1 MKKTSNSKIFSNY
14 LLVIVSTTVV
24 MFFLSSFLVII
35 LNSEKIIN
43 DLKERIP
50 VVVFLKENITTIEF
64 TQFEKKLKI
73 NKKIKSFDFI
83 TNDVAAENLSN
94 EIGED
99 FLEFLGYN
107 PLLDSFDIFFYS
119 EHINSFNIDEIV
131 KQLNNEDFIS
141 EVTYDA
147 PLIFL
152 INSNFEKLKR
162 ITIILGCLF
171 MVISL
176 ILINNT
182 IRLSLYSNRL
192 NIKTMQL
199 VGAKK
204 SFIMWPVIKNQIFF
218 VIVASI
224 ISSLIIL
231 LILYYFSNNIFEINI
246 YQIRSSLII
255 SFSASLLFSLLISFI
270 STTLITN
277 RFLNSK
283 IDKLY

>member
-14 LLVIVSTTVV
+14 LLVIISTTVV
-24 MFFLSSFLVII
+24 IFFLSSLLVII

-64 TQFEKKLKI
+64 AQFEKKLKI
-73 NKKIKSFDFI
+73 NEKIKSFDFI
-83 TNDVAAENLSN
+83 TNDIAAENLSKD
-94 EIGED
+94 IGED

-119 EHINSFNIDEIV
+119 EYINSFNVDKIV
-131 KQLNNEDFIS
+131 EQLKNEDFIS

-152 INSNFEKLKR
+152 INSNFEKLKK

-171 MVISL
+171 MLISL

-204 SFIMWPVIKNQIFF
+204 SFIMWPIIKNQIFF
-218 VIVASI
+218 VLAASI

-246 YQIRSSLII
+246 YQIQSSLII
-255 SFSASLLFSLLISFI
+255 SFSTSLLFSLLISFI

>member
-24 MFFLSSFLVII
+24 IFFLSSFLVII

-73 NKKIKSFDFI
+73 NEKVKSFDFI
-83 TNDVAAENLSN
+83 TNVVAAENLSK

-131 KQLNNEDFIS
+131 KELKNEDFIS

-171 MVISL
+171 MLISL

-204 SFIMWPVIKNQIFF
+204 SFIMWPVIKNQIIF

-246 YQIRSSLII
+246 YQIRTSLII

>member
-14 LLVIVSTTVV
+14 LLVIISTTVV
-24 MFFLSSFLVII
+24 IFFLSSFLVII

-64 TQFEKKLKI
+64 AQFEKKLKI
-73 NKKIKSFDFI
+73 NEKIKSFDFI
-83 TNDVAAENLSN
+83 TNDIAAENLSKD
-94 EIGED
+94 IGED

-119 EHINSFNIDEIV
+119 EYINSFNVDKIV
-131 KQLNNEDFIS
+131 EQLKNEDFIS

-152 INSNFEKLKR
+152 INSNFEKLKK

-171 MVISL
+171 MLISL

-204 SFIMWPVIKNQIFF
+204 SFIMWPIIKNQIFF
-218 VIVASI
+218 VLAASI

-246 YQIRSSLII
+246 YQIQSSLII

-277 RFLNSK
+277 KFLNSK

>member
-24 MFFLSSFLVII
+24 IFFLSSFLVII

-64 TQFEKKLKI
+64 NQFEKKLKI
-73 NKKIKSFDFI
+73 NEKVKSFDFI
-83 TNDVAAENLSN
+83 TNVVAAENLSK

-131 KQLNNEDFIS
+131 KELKNEDFIS

-204 SFIMWPVIKNQIFF
+204 SFIMWPVIKNQIIF

>member
-1 MKKTSNSKIFSNY
+1 MKKITNGKIFSNY
-14 LLVIVSTTVV
+14 ILVIISITVV
-24 MFFLSSFLVII
+24 LFFLSSFLITI

-43 DLKERIP
+43 DLKEKIP
-50 VVVFLKENITTIEF
+50 VVVFLKEDITTIELSK
-64 TQFEKKLKI
+64 FEKKLKI
-73 NKKIKSFDFI
+73 DEKVKAFDFL
-83 TNDVAAENLSN
+83 TKDKAAEDLS
-94 EIGED
+94 EDIGED

-107 PLLDSFDIFFYS
+107 PLLDSFNIFFYS
-119 EHINSFNIDEIV
+119 EFINSFSIDEIV
-131 KQLNNEDFIS
+131 EKFNSEDFVS

-152 INSNFEKLKR
+152 INSNFEKVKN
-162 ITIILGCLF
+162 IIIILGVLF
-171 MVISL
+171 MLISL

-204 SFIMWPVIKNQIFF
+204 SFIMWPIIKNQMFF
-218 VIVASI
+218 AITASI
-224 ISSLIIL
+224 ISSLIIIFIVMYL
-231 LILYYFSNNIFEINI
+231 SNNVFEINI
-246 YQIRSSLII
+246 NEILNSLII
-255 SFSASLLFSLLISFI
+255 SFSTSLLFSLFISFI

-277 RFLNSK
+277 KFLNSR

>member
-14 LLVIVSTTVV
+14 LLVIISTTVV
-24 MFFLSSFLVII
+24 IFFLSSLLVII

-73 NKKIKSFDFI
+73 NEKIKSFDFI
-83 TNDVAAENLSN
+83 TNDVAAENLSKD
-94 EIGED
+94 IGED

-131 KQLNNEDFIS
+131 RQLKNEDFIS

-204 SFIMWPVIKNQIFF
+204 SFIMWPVIKNQIVF
-218 VIVASI
+218 VIVACI

>member
-14 LLVIVSTTVV
+14 LLVIISTTVV
-24 MFFLSSFLVII
+24 IFFLSSFLVII

-64 TQFEKKLKI
+64 AQFEKKLKI
-73 NKKIKSFDFI
+73 NEKIKSFDFI
-83 TNDVAAENLSN
+83 TNDIAAENLSKD
-94 EIGED
+94 IGED

-119 EHINSFNIDEIV
+119 EYINSFNVDKIV
-131 KQLNNEDFIS
+131 EQLKNEDFIS

-152 INSNFEKLKR
+152 INSNL
-162 ITIILGCLF
+162 
-171 MVISL
+171 
-176 ILINNT
+176 NNT

-204 SFIMWPVIKNQIFF
+204 SFIMWPIIKNQIFF
-218 VIVASI
+218 VLAASI

-246 YQIRSSLII
+246 YQIQSSLII

-277 RFLNSK
+277 KFLNSK

>member
-1 MKKTSNSKIFSNY
+1 M
-14 LLVIVSTTVV
+14 
-24 MFFLSSFLVII
+24 II

-73 NKKIKSFDFI
+73 NEKVKSFDFI
-83 TNDVAAENLSN
+83 TNIVAAENLSK

-131 KQLNNEDFIS
+131 KELKNEDFIS

-152 INSNFEKLKR
+152 INSNFEKFKR
-162 ITIILGCLF
+162 ITIILGSLF

-204 SFIMWPVIKNQIFF
+204 SFIMWPVIKNQIIF

>member
-1 MKKTSNSKIFSNY
+1 MKKNSNSKIFSNY
-14 LLVIVSTTVV
+14 LLVIISTTVV
-24 MFFLSSFLVII
+24 IFFLSSFLIII

-64 TQFEKKLKI
+64 AQFEKKLKI
-73 NKKIKSFDFI
+73 NEKIKSFDFI
-83 TNDVAAENLSN
+83 TNDIAAENLSKD
-94 EIGED
+94 IGED

-119 EHINSFNIDEIV
+119 EYINSFNVDKIV
-131 KQLNNEDFIS
+131 KQLKNEDFIS

-152 INSNFEKLKR
+152 INSNFEKLKK

-171 MVISL
+171 MLISL

-204 SFIMWPVIKNQIFF
+204 SFIMWPIIKNQIFF
-218 VIVASI
+218 VLTASI

-246 YQIRSSLII
+246 YQIQSSLII
-255 SFSASLLFSLLISFI
+255 SFSTSLLFSLLISFI

>member
-1 MKKTSNSKIFSNY
+1 
-14 LLVIVSTTVV
+14 LLVIISTTVV
-24 MFFLSSFLVII
+24 IFFLSSFLVII

-64 TQFEKKLKI
+64 AQFEKKLKI
-73 NKKIKSFDFI
+73 NERIKSFDFI
-83 TNDVAAENLSN
+83 TNDIAAENLSKD
-94 EIGED
+94 IGED

-119 EHINSFNIDEIV
+119 EYINSFNVDKIV
-131 KQLNNEDFIS
+131 EQLKNEDFIS

-152 INSNFEKLKR
+152 INSNFEKLKK

-171 MVISL
+171 MLISL

-204 SFIMWPVIKNQIFF
+204 SFIMWPIIKNQIFF
-218 VIVASI
+218 VLAASI

-246 YQIRSSLII
+246 YQIQSSLII
-255 SFSASLLFSLLISFI
+255 SFCASLLFSLLISFI

>member
-1 MKKTSNSKIFSNY
+1 MKKITNSKIFSNY
-14 LLVIVSTTVV
+14 ILVIISITVV
-24 MFFLSSFLVII
+24 LFFLSSFLIII

-43 DLKERIP
+43 DLKEKIP
-50 VVVFLKENITTIEF
+50 VVVFLEDNITRIEL

-73 NKKIKSFDFI
+73 DERIKSFDFI
-83 TNDVAAENLSN
+83 TNGEAAENLSQD
-94 EIGED
+94 IGED

-107 PLLDSFDIFFYS
+107 PLLDSFNIFFES
-119 EHINSFNIDEIV
+119 EFINSFSIDEIV
-131 KQLNNEDFIS
+131 NKFNNEDFVS

-152 INSNFEKLKR
+152 INSNFEKIKN
-162 ITIILGCLF
+162 ITIILGIVF
-171 MVISL
+171 MLISL

-204 SFIMWPVIKNQIFF
+204 SFIIRPIIKRQVFF
-218 VIVASI
+218 AFTASI
-224 ISSLIIL
+224 ISSLTILSIIFYL
-231 LILYYFSNNIFEINI
+231 TNNVFEINI
-246 YQIRSSLII
+246 YQIQNSLLI
-255 SFSASLLFSLLISFI
+255 SFSVSLLFSLFISFV
-270 STTLITN
+270 STTFITN
-277 RFLNSK
+277 KFLNSK

>member
-1 MKKTSNSKIFSNY
+1 MKKITNSKIFSNY
-14 LLVIVSTTVV
+14 ILVIISITVV
-24 MFFLSSFLVII
+24 LFFLSSFLIII

-43 DLKERIP
+43 DLKEKIP
-50 VVVFLKENITTIEF
+50 VVVFLEDNITRIEL

-73 NKKIKSFDFI
+73 DERIKSFDFI
-83 TNDVAAENLSN
+83 TNDEAAENLSQD
-94 EIGED
+94 IGED

-107 PLLDSFDIFFYS
+107 PLLDSFNIFFDS
-119 EHINSFNIDEIV
+119 EFINSFSIDEIV
-131 KQLNNEDFIS
+131 DKFNGEDFVS

-152 INSNFEKLKR
+152 INSNFEKIKN
-162 ITIILGCLF
+162 ITIILGIVF
-171 MVISL
+171 MLISL

-204 SFIMWPVIKNQIFF
+204 SFIIRPIIKRQVFF
-218 VIVASI
+218 AFTASI
-224 ISSLIIL
+224 ISSLTILSIIFYL
-231 LILYYFSNNIFEINI
+231 TNNVFEINI
-246 YQIRSSLII
+246 YQIQNSLFI
-255 SFSASLLFSLLISFI
+255 SFSASLLFSLFISFV
-270 STTLITN
+270 STTFITN
-277 RFLNSK
+277 KFLNSK

>member
-1 MKKTSNSKIFSNY
+1 MIT
-14 LLVIVSTTVV
+14 
-24 MFFLSSFLVII
+24 I

-43 DLKERIP
+43 DFKEKIP
-50 VVVFLKENITTIEF
+50 VVVFLKENISTIEL

-73 NKKIKSFDFI
+73 DEKVKSFDFI
-83 TNDVAAENLSN
+83 TKDEAAESLSID
-94 EIGED
+94 IGED

-107 PLLDSFDIFFYS
+107 PLLDSFDIFFYADY
-119 EHINSFNIDEIV
+119 IDSFNVDEIV
-131 KQLNNEDFIS
+131 NIFKSEDFVDD
-141 EVTYDA
+141 VTYDA

-152 INSNFEKLKR
+152 INSNFEKLKN

-171 MVISL
+171 MLISL

-204 SFIMWPVIKNQIFF
+204 SFIMLPIIKKQIFF
-218 VIVASI
+218 AITASI
-224 ISSLIIL
+224 ISSLIIIS
-231 LILYYFSNNIFEINI
+231 ILVYLSNNVFEINI
-246 YQIRSSLII
+246 NEILNSLII
-255 SFSASLLFSLLISFI
+255 SFSISLLFSLFISFI
-270 STTLITN
+270 STTFITN
-277 RFLNSK
+277 KFLNSK

>member
-14 LLVIVSTTVV
+14 LLVIISTTVV
-24 MFFLSSFLVII
+24 IFFLSSFLVII

-64 TQFEKKLKI
+64 AQFEKKLKI
-73 NKKIKSFDFI
+73 NERIKSFDFI
-83 TNDVAAENLSN
+83 TNDIAAENLSKD
-94 EIGED
+94 IGED

-119 EHINSFNIDEIV
+119 EYINSFNVDKIV
-131 KQLNNEDFIS
+131 EQLKNEDFIS

-152 INSNFEKLKR
+152 INSNFEKLKK

-171 MVISL
+171 MLISL

-204 SFIMWPVIKNQIFF
+204 SFIMWPIIKNQIFF
-218 VIVASI
+218 VLAASI

-246 YQIRSSLII
+246 YQIQSSLII

-277 RFLNSK
+277 RYLNSK

>member
-14 LLVIVSTTVV
+14 LLVIISTTVV
-24 MFFLSSFLVII
+24 IFFLSSFLVII

-64 TQFEKKLKI
+64 AQFEKKLKI
-73 NKKIKSFDFI
+73 NERIKSFDFI
-83 TNDVAAENLSN
+83 TNDIAAENLSKD
-94 EIGED
+94 IGED

-119 EHINSFNIDEIV
+119 EYINSFNVDKIV
-131 KQLNNEDFIS
+131 EQLKNEDFIS

-152 INSNFEKLKR
+152 INSNFEKLKK

-171 MVISL
+171 MLISL

-204 SFIMWPVIKNQIFF
+204 SFIMWPIIKNQIFF
-218 VIVASI
+218 VLAASI

-246 YQIRSSLII
+246 YQIQSSLII
-255 SFSASLLFSLLISFI
+255 SFCASLLFSLLISFI

>member
-1 MKKTSNSKIFSNY
+1 MKKNSNSKIFSNY
-14 LLVIVSTTVV
+14 LLVIISTTVV
-24 MFFLSSFLVII
+24 IFFLSSFLIII

-64 TQFEKKLKI
+64 AQFEKKLKI
-73 NKKIKSFDFI
+73 NEKIKSFDFI
-83 TNDVAAENLSN
+83 TNDIAAENLSKD
-94 EIGED
+94 IGED

-119 EHINSFNIDEIV
+119 EYINSFNVDKIV
-131 KQLNNEDFIS
+131 EQLKNEDFIS

-152 INSNFEKLKR
+152 INSNFEKLKKF
-162 ITIILGCLF
+162 TIILGCLF
-171 MVISL
+171 MLISL

-204 SFIMWPVIKNQIFF
+204 SFIMWPIIKNQIFF
-218 VIVASI
+218 VLAASI

-246 YQIRSSLII
+246 YQIQSSLII
-255 SFSASLLFSLLISFI
+255 SFSTSLLFSLLISFI

>member
-14 LLVIVSTTVV
+14 LLVIVSITVV
-24 MFFLSSFLVII
+24 IFFLSSFLVII

-73 NKKIKSFDFI
+73 NEKVKSFDFI
-83 TNDVAAENLSN
+83 TKDVAAENLSN
-94 EIGED
+94 DIGED

-131 KQLNNEDFIS
+131 KQLKNEDFIG

-218 VIVASI
+218 VVAASI

-231 LILYYFSNNIFEINI
+231 LIIYYFSNNIFEINI

-255 SFSASLLFSLLISFI
+255 SFSASLLFSLLISFV

>member
-1 MKKTSNSKIFSNY
+1 MKKITNSKIFSNY
-14 LLVIVSTTVV
+14 ILVIISISVV
-24 MFFLSSFLVII
+24 LFFLSSFLIII

-43 DLKERIP
+43 DLKEKIP
-50 VVVFLKENITTIEF
+50 VVVFLEENITTIEL

-73 NKKIKSFDFI
+73 DERVKYFDFI
-83 TNDVAAENLSN
+83 TKDEAAKNLSKK
-94 EIGED
+94 IGED

-107 PLLDSFDIFFYS
+107 PLLDSFDIFFNSDY
-119 EHINSFNIDEIV
+119 INSFNVDEIV
-131 KQLNNEDFIS
+131 NRFKSEDFIN
-141 EVTYDA
+141 EVAYDA

-152 INSNFEKLKR
+152 INSNFEKLKN

-171 MVISL
+171 MLISL

-204 SFIMWPVIKNQIFF
+204 SFIMWPLIRSQIFF
-218 VIVASI
+218 AITAVI
-224 ISSLIIL
+224 ISSSIVLLIIL
-231 LILYYFSNNIFEINI
+231 YLSNNIFEIKLNEI
-246 YQIRSSLII
+246 LNSLII
-255 SFSASLLFSLLISFI
+255 SFSTSLLFSLFISFT

-277 RFLNSK
+277 KFLNSK

>member
-24 MFFLSSFLVII
+24 IFFLSSFLVII

-73 NKKIKSFDFI
+73 NEKVKSFNFI
-83 TNDVAAENLSN
+83 TNVVAAENLSK

-131 KQLNNEDFIS
+131 KELKNEDFIS

-171 MVISL
+171 MLISL

-204 SFIMWPVIKNQIFF
+204 SFIMWPVIKNQIIF

>member
-1 MKKTSNSKIFSNY
+1 MKKITNGKIFSNY
-14 LLVIVSTTVV
+14 ILVIISITVV
-24 MFFLSSFLVII
+24 LFFLSSFLITI

-43 DLKERIP
+43 DLKEKIP
-50 VVVFLKENITTIEF
+50 VVVFLKEDITTIELSK
-64 TQFEKKLKI
+64 FEKKLKI
-73 NKKIKSFDFI
+73 DEKVKAFDFL
-83 TNDVAAENLSN
+83 TKDKAAEDLS
-94 EIGED
+94 EDIGED

-107 PLLDSFDIFFYS
+107 PLLDSFNIFFYS
-119 EHINSFNIDEIV
+119 EFINSFSIDEIV
-131 KQLNNEDFIS
+131 EKFNSEDFVS

-152 INSNFEKLKR
+152 INSNFEKVKN
-162 ITIILGCLF
+162 IIIILGVLF
-171 MVISL
+171 MLISL

-204 SFIMWPVIKNQIFF
+204 SFIMLPIIKKQIFF
-218 VIVASI
+218 AITASI
-224 ISSLIIL
+224 ISSLIIIS
-231 LILYYFSNNIFEINI
+231 ILVYLSNNVFEINI
-246 YQIRSSLII
+246 NEILNSLII
-255 SFSASLLFSLLISFI
+255 SFSTSLLFSLFISFI

-277 RFLNSK
+277 KFLNSR

>member
-24 MFFLSSFLVII
+24 IFFLSSFLVII

-73 NKKIKSFDFI
+73 NEKVKSFDFI
-83 TNDVAAENLSN
+83 TNVVAAENLSK

-131 KQLNNEDFIS
+131 KELKNEDFIS

-204 SFIMWPVIKNQIFF
+204 SFIMWPVIKNQIIF

-246 YQIRSSLII
+246 YQIRTSLII

>member
-24 MFFLSSFLVII
+24 IFFLSSFLVII

-73 NKKIKSFDFI
+73 NEKVKSFDFI
-83 TNDVAAENLSN
+83 TNVVAAENLSK

-131 KQLNNEDFIS
+131 KELKNEDFIS

-152 INSNFEKLKR
+152 INSNFEKFKR

-171 MVISL
+171 MIISL

-204 SFIMWPVIKNQIFF
+204 SFIMWPVIKNQIIF

-246 YQIRSSLII
+246 YKIRSSLII

>member
-1 MKKTSNSKIFSNY
+1 M
-14 LLVIVSTTVV
+14 
-24 MFFLSSFLVII
+24 II

-73 NKKIKSFDFI
+73 NEKVKSFDFI
-83 TNDVAAENLSN
+83 TNVVAAENLSK

-131 KQLNNEDFIS
+131 KELKNEDFIS

-204 SFIMWPVIKNQIFF
+204 SFIMWPVIKNQIIF

>member
-14 LLVIVSTTVV
+14 LLVIISTTVV
-24 MFFLSSFLVII
+24 IFFLSSFLVII

-64 TQFEKKLKI
+64 AQFEKKLKI
-73 NKKIKSFDFI
+73 NERIKSFDFI
-83 TNDVAAENLSN
+83 TNDIAAENLSKD
-94 EIGED
+94 IGED

-119 EHINSFNIDEIV
+119 EYINSFNVDKIV
-131 KQLNNEDFIS
+131 EQLKNEDFIS

-152 INSNFEKLKR
+152 INSNFEKLKK

-171 MVISL
+171 MLISL

-204 SFIMWPVIKNQIFF
+204 SFIMWPIIKNQIFF
-218 VIVASI
+218 VLAASI

-246 YQIRSSLII
+246 YQIQSSLII

>member
-1 MKKTSNSKIFSNY
+1 M
-14 LLVIVSTTVV
+14 VIISISVV
-24 MFFLSSFLVII
+24 LFFLSSFLIII

-43 DLKERIP
+43 DLKEKIP
-50 VVVFLKENITTIEF
+50 VVVFLEENITTIEL

-73 NKKIKSFDFI
+73 DERVKYFDFI
-83 TNDVAAENLSN
+83 TKDEAAKNLSKK
-94 EIGED
+94 IGED

-107 PLLDSFDIFFYS
+107 PLLDSFDIFFNSDY
-119 EHINSFNIDEIV
+119 INSFNVDEIV
-131 KQLNNEDFIS
+131 NRFKSEDFIN
-141 EVTYDA
+141 EVAYDA

-152 INSNFEKLKR
+152 INSNFEKLKN

-171 MVISL
+171 MLISI

-204 SFIMWPVIKNQIFF
+204 SFIMWPLIRSQIFF
-218 VIVASI
+218 AITAVI
-224 ISSLIIL
+224 ISSSIVLLIIL
-231 LILYYFSNNIFEINI
+231 YLSNNIFEIKLNEI
-246 YQIRSSLII
+246 LNSLII
-255 SFSASLLFSLLISFI
+255 SFSTSLLFSLFISFT

-277 RFLNSK
+277 KFLNSK

>member
-14 LLVIVSTTVV
+14 ILVIVSTTVV
-24 MFFLSSFLVII
+24 IFFLSLFLVII

-43 DLKERIP
+43 DLMERIP

-73 NKKIKSFDFI
+73 NDKVKSFDFI
-83 TNDVAAENLSN
+83 TNDIAAENLSKD
-94 EIGED
+94 IGED

-131 KQLNNEDFIS
+131 KQLKNEDFIN

-218 VIVASI
+218 VVAASI

-231 LILYYFSNNIFEINI
+231 LIIYYFSNNIFEINI

-255 SFSASLLFSLLISFI
+255 SFSASLLFSLLISFV

>member
-1 MKKTSNSKIFSNY
+1 MKKTTNSKIFSNY
-14 LLVIVSTTVV
+14 VLVIISITVV
-24 MFFLSSFLVII
+24 LFFLSSFLITI

-43 DLKERIP
+43 DLKEKIP
-50 VVVFLKENITTIEF
+50 VVVFLKENISTIEL

-73 NKKIKSFDFI
+73 NEKVKSFDFI
-83 TNDVAAENLSN
+83 TKDEAAESLSID
-94 EIGED
+94 IGED

-107 PLLDSFDIFFYS
+107 PLLDSFDIFFYADY
-119 EHINSFNIDEIV
+119 IDSFNVDEIV
-131 KQLNNEDFIS
+131 NIFKSEDFVDD
-141 EVTYDA
+141 VTYDA

-152 INSNFEKLKR
+152 INSNFEKLKN

-171 MVISL
+171 MLISL

-204 SFIMWPVIKNQIFF
+204 SFIMLPIIKKQIFF
-218 VIVASI
+218 AITASI
-224 ISSLIIL
+224 ISSLIIISI
-231 LILYYFSNNIFEINI
+231 LIYLSNNVFEINI
-246 YQIRSSLII
+246 NEILNSLII
-255 SFSASLLFSLLISFI
+255 SFSTSLLFSLFISFI
-270 STTLITN
+270 STTFITN
-277 RFLNSK
+277 KFLNSK

>member
-1 MKKTSNSKIFSNY
+1 M
-14 LLVIVSTTVV
+14 
-24 MFFLSSFLVII
+24 II
-35 LNSEKIIN
+35 LNSEKIIS

-73 NKKIKSFDFI
+73 NEKIKSFDFI
-83 TNDVAAENLSN
+83 TNDEAAENLSKD
-94 EIGED
+94 IGED

-131 KQLNNEDFIS
+131 KHLKNEEFIS

-152 INSNFEKLKR
+152 INSNFKKLKS
-162 ITIILGCLF
+162 ITLALGCLF
-171 MVISL
+171 ILISL

-192 NIKTMQL
+192 NIKTMQM

-204 SFIMWPVIKNQIFF
+204 SFIIGPIIKNQLFF

-224 ISSLIIL
+224 LSSIIIL
-231 LILYYFSNNIFEINI
+231 SILVYISNNFFEIDL
-246 YQIRSSLII
+246 YQIKNSLFISFLTSFLFSLII
-255 SFSASLLFSLLISFI
+255 SFV
-270 STTLITN
+270 STTFITN
-277 RFLNSK
+277 KFLNSK

>member
-14 LLVIVSTTVV
+14 LLVIISTTVV
-24 MFFLSSFLVII
+24 IFFLSSFLVII

-64 TQFEKKLKI
+64 AQFEKKLKI
-73 NKKIKSFDFI
+73 NEKIKSFDFI
-83 TNDVAAENLSN
+83 PNDVAAENLSKD
-94 EIGED
+94 IGED

-107 PLLDSFDIFFYS
+107 PLLDSFDVFFYS
-119 EHINSFNIDEIV
+119 EYINSFNVDKIV
-131 KQLNNEDFIS
+131 EQLKNEDFIS

-152 INSNFEKLKR
+152 INSNFEKLKK
-162 ITIILGCLF
+162 ITIVLGCLF
-171 MVISL
+171 MLISL

-204 SFIMWPVIKNQIFF
+204 SFIMWPIIKNQIFF
-218 VIVASI
+218 VLAASI

-246 YQIRSSLII
+246 YQIQSSLII
-255 SFSASLLFSLLISFI
+255 SFSTSLLFSLLISFI

>member
-1 MKKTSNSKIFSNY
+1 MKKITNSKIFSNY
-14 LLVIVSTTVV
+14 ILVIISITVV
-24 MFFLSSFLVII
+24 LFFLSSFLIII

-43 DLKERIP
+43 DLKEKIP
-50 VVVFLKENITTIEF
+50 VVVFLEDNITLIEL

-73 NKKIKSFDFI
+73 DERIKSFDFI
-83 TNDVAAENLSN
+83 TNGEAAENLSQD
-94 EIGED
+94 IGED

-107 PLLDSFDIFFYS
+107 PLLDSFNIFFES
-119 EHINSFNIDEIV
+119 EFINSFSIDEIV
-131 KQLNNEDFIS
+131 NKFNNEDFVS

-152 INSNFEKLKR
+152 INSNFEKIKN
-162 ITIILGCLF
+162 ITIILGIVF
-171 MVISL
+171 MLISL

-204 SFIMWPVIKNQIFF
+204 SFIIRPIIKRQVFF
-218 VIVASI
+218 AFTASI
-224 ISSLIIL
+224 ISSLTIL
-231 LILYYFSNNIFEINI
+231 SILFYLTNNVFEINI
-246 YQIRSSLII
+246 YQIQNSLLI
-255 SFSASLLFSLLISFI
+255 SFSASLLFSLFISFV
-270 STTLITN
+270 STTFITN
-277 RFLNSK
+277 KFLNSK

>member
-14 LLVIVSTTVV
+14 ILVIVSTTVV
-24 MFFLSSFLVII
+24 IFFLSSFLVII

-73 NKKIKSFDFI
+73 NEKVKSFDFI
-83 TNDVAAENLSN
+83 TNDVAAENLSKD
-94 EIGED
+94 IGED

-131 KQLNNEDFIS
+131 KQLKSEDFIS

-204 SFIMWPVIKNQIFF
+204 SFIMWPVIKNQIVF

-246 YQIRSSLII
+246 YQIRNSLII